1 MKRALFLILSLLA
14 AAGLSAAG
22 VEKALRGGID
32 SLAEQYVETAGPL
45 YSRQTVTI
53 VGIENLSE
61 AAEANYVGQGLAEL
75 LKPIINDSLVF
86 KYVDRRLLG
95 EALEEIE
102 LALSDITAGGRVD
115 VGRIEEVALLLT
127 GSVQE
132 EADDFLVSLQ
142 LVEVETTSLTAAV
155 QVRIPRQELIAEGQ
169 RIAYEYLMANGIG
182 MSLNFTPHSS
192 LIVPREPIVAV
203 GDGLKH
209 AFSIGGALSYRL
221 SRRWKLALDT
231 AFKVHDLLYDNR
243 QYQDIQNIDPSA
255 RDLAISDYDLIQNSG
270 TLVLSST
277 DEADAQIAAW
287 PISYFLTQQVL
298 SFTPSLSY
306 VLPVTR
312 AFNVSAG
319 LGPVLA
325 WVAYLQNYD
334 AIAVLTPNI
343 NTSPDAPPAVKFAR
357 RSYRMDYFGLGVQL
371 KLEAE
376 YFVLPRLALNAGAS
390 YRLLHIFPPSEVD
403 AYCTTTGEYIYSEAD
418 RALDALGLNP
428 FRMPDGTPL
437 NEESFSA
444 SYLRVYAGLS
454 LYL

>member
-1 MKRALFLILSLLA
+1 MKRILSVMLCLFI

-22 VEKALRGGID
+22 VEKALRNGID
-32 SLAEQYVETAGPL
+32 NLAAQYTEKAGPL

-75 LKPIINDSLVF
+75 LKPIINDSLIF

-102 LALSDITAGGRVD
+102 LALSDITAESRVE
-115 VGRIEEVALLLT
+115 VGRIEDVSLLLT

-132 EADDFLVSLQ
+132 EGGDFLISLQ

-155 QVRIPRQELIAEGQ
+155 QVRIPREELIAEGQ
-169 RIAYEYLMANGIG
+169 RIAYEFLVANGIG
-182 MSLNFTPHSS
+182 MSLNFTPHNS
-192 LIVPREPIVAV
+192 LIVPREPIVPV
-203 GDGLKH
+203 GDEQKH
-209 AFSIGGALSYRL
+209 AAAFGGTLSYRL

-231 AFKVHDLLYDNR
+231 SFKVHDLLYDNR
-243 QYQDIQNIDPSA
+243 AYEDLENLPTDPPIDMA
-255 RDLAISDYDLIQNSG
+255 GYDLYANNG
-270 TLVLSST
+270 ELVDKATAETMIES
-277 DEADAQIAAW
+277 W
-287 PISYFLTQQVL
+287 PVSYFLTQQVF

-319 LGPVLA
+319 AGPVFA
-325 WVAYLQNYD
+325 YVAYLQNYD
-334 AIAVLTPNI
+334 AIAVLTP
-343 NTSPDAPPAVKFAR
+343 SPDPVDPAVRFTR
-357 RSYRMDYFGLGVQL
+357 RSYRMDYFGLGAQI

-376 YFVLPRLALNAGAS
+376 YFVLPRLAINAGAS
-390 YRLLHIFPPSEVD
+390 YQLLHIFPPSEVD
-403 AYCTTTGEYIYSEAD
+403 AYCTTTGEYIYSEDD

-428 FRMPDGTPL
+428 FLMPDGTPL

-444 SYLRVYAGLS
+444 NYFRIFAGVS

>member
-1 MKRALFLILSLLA
+1 MKRILFVLLCLLV

-22 VEKALRGGID
+22 IEKALRGGID
-32 SLAEQYVETAGPL
+32 SLAEQYVEKAGPL
-45 YSRQTVTI
+45 YSKQTVTI

-61 AAEANYVGQGLAEL
+61 AAEANFVGQGLGEI

-102 LALSDITAGGRVD
+102 LALSDITAESRVE
-115 VGRIEEVALLLT
+115 VGQIEEVALLLT

-132 EADDFLVSLQ
+132 EGGDFLISLQ
-142 LVEVETTSLTAAV
+142 LVEVETTSLAAAV
-155 QVRIPRQELIAEGQ
+155 QVRIPREELIAEGQ
-169 RIAYEYLMANGIG
+169 RIAYEFLVANGIG
-182 MSLNFTPHSS
+182 MSLNITPHNS
-192 LIVPREPIVAV
+192 LMVPQEPVVPV
-203 GDGLKH
+203 GDGQKH
-209 AFSIGGALSYRL
+209 AFAFGGTLSYRL

-231 AFKVHDLLYDNR
+231 SFKMHDLLYDNR
-243 QYQDIQNIDPSA
+243 AYGTLENLPDTPPIDMSA
-255 RDLAISDYDLIQNSG
+255 YDLYLNDG
-270 TLVLSST
+270 TVEDKAT
-277 DEADAQIAAW
+277 AATTIENW
-287 PISYFLTQQVL
+287 PVSYFLTQQL
-298 SFTPSLSY
+298 ISFTPSVGY

-325 WVAYLQNYD
+325 YVAYLQNYD
-334 AIAVLTPNI
+334 AIAVLT
-343 NTSPDAPPAVKFAR
+343 SAPPEPVTPDDPVVKFTR
-357 RSYRMDYFGLGVQL
+357 RSYRMAYFGLGAQV

-376 YFVLPRLALNAGAS
+376 YFLLPRLAVNAGVS
-390 YRLLHIFPPSEVD
+390 YQLMHIFPPSEVD
-403 AYCTTTGEYIYSEAD
+403 AYCTTTGEYIYSEDD

-428 FRMPDGTPL
+428 FEMPDGTPL

-444 SYLRVYAGLS
+444 NYFRVYAGVS